1 MLGVP
6 IVEIVVAAVVAHV
19 LGWLLTLLAL
29 IALSGL
35 GLWQIKVQGFAAWRQ
50 ASRQIAV
57 GEAPGFAILDGA
69 LRVLGAVLLVLPG
82 FCSAFVGLAL
92 LIASSRNIITKKSGA
107 WLVSRFSEPLFV
119 VSNGRFGSG
128 HGDGIVDVDGWE
140 EASAS
145 SRSGDHPMLG
155 RPGS

>member
-6 IVEIVVAAVVAHV
+6 IIEIVVAAVVAHAV
-19 LGWLLTLLAL
+19 GWLVTLLVL

-50 ASRQIAV
+50 ASRQIAL

-69 LRVLGAVLLVLPG
+69 LRVLGAALLVLPG

-92 LIASSRNIITKKSGA
+92 LVGSSRNVIAKKSGA

-140 EASAS
+140 DSTGS
-145 SRSGDHPMLG
+145 GRPGDHPMLG